1 MSFSDVSA
9 VTSKDLG
16 NTLFLFQVADF
27 MSLVNNDTKDW
38 AAINAYLDPKGVTSK
53 GVQYALQAARQVSNA
68 QMISVGKTNR
78 PLVSGSAHSI
88 VNMTALTKQ
97 LEVASTFDDDVY
109 ARASADPSMI
119 HVEPMLLEMHNQN
132 LTAKEAL
139 VKQWYADGTG
149 VQATVASV
157 TAGTPT
163 NKATVVVQNG
173 ISYRGSIRWIQVGQK
188 IAFCAADGT
197 QHDLEAT
204 SVAYY
209 EVESVNFDSNSFV
222 IVAKTAAGV
231 SANITG
237 NSGAAPVAAAD
248 RVHNFG
254 DLAQL
259 TAFQDL
265 SGTDIDYDNCLYAP
279 GLATHSQD
287 DGRDLN
293 GLALSGQYAGTRLEL
308 GGSVAFDPAVH
319 ITRLFEKLE
328 DRNGVGEYI
337 YPMLK
342 CSPKMYRYA
351 INADEDAVLL
361 QPQQRER
368 GGKAVKVAYGELDTV
383 LERCRF
389 MPDYVMYAEPKK
401 GSANSTMGTSL
412 EPIQFKFSGFDFIK
426 DPETGAIFRNKL
438 VSGVR
443 TAGWESQMRAFFTFV
458 VLNHAAIGAIDGFTI
473 PTT

>member
-1 MSFSDVSA
+1 MSFIDVPA

-27 MSLVNNDTKDW
+27 MSLVNNDNKDW

-68 QMISVGKTNR
+68 QMVSVGKTNR
-78 PLVSGSAHSI
+78 PLVSGAAHSI
-88 VNMTALTKQ
+88 VTMTALSKQ
-97 LEVASTFDDDVY
+97 IEVAATFDDDVY
-109 ARASADPSMI
+109 ARAAQDPSMV
-119 HVEPMLLEMHNQN
+119 HVEPMLFEMHNQN
-132 LTAKEAL
+132 LTSKENL
-139 VKQWYADGTG
+139 VKQWYGDGTG
-149 VQATVASV
+149 VLGVAATVTVPNSGLYQATITLQNAVA
-157 TAGTPT
+157 
-163 NKATVVVQNG
+163 
-173 ISYRGSIRWIQVGQK
+173 YRGTIRWIQVGQK
-188 IAFCAADGT
+188 VAFAAADGT
-197 QHDLEAT
+197 QHDMTAS

-209 EVESVNFDSNSFV
+209 EVISVDFDNNNFV
-222 IVAKTAAGV
+222 IEAKTAAGV
-231 SANITG
+231 KANIT
-237 NSGAAPVAAAD
+237 AANAVIAGD
-248 RVHNFG
+248 FVYNYG

-259 TAFQDL
+259 TTFRDL
-265 SGTDIDYDNCLYAP
+265 SGTDIDYDNGLYAP

-287 DGRDLN
+287 DGRNLN

-308 GGSVAFDPAVH
+308 GGAVAFDPAVH

-328 DRNGVGEYI
+328 DRNGVGEFI

-426 DPETGAIFRNKL
+426 DPDTGAIFRNKL

-443 TAGWESQMRAFFTFV
+443 TAGWESQMRAFFAFV
-458 VLNHAAIGAIDGFTI
+458 VLNHAAIGAIDGYTI